1 MSTTKARPPLR
12 RAATRPAPWMIGG
25 AIAVAVLLAAGL
37 IALGQ
42 HTPMPPAPAL
52 AAGPARGVPEAPVVI
67 EEWADFQCPACRL
80 FALGPTRQVLDERI
94 ASGQVRLVFRHFAF
108 LGPESEAAAAAATC
122 AGAQDRFWAYHDAL
136 YRAQAG
142 ENRGT
147 FHRANLER
155 FAAAIGLDSHAF
167 AACLDSE
174 ETRAAVRAERRA
186 GEAKGVRATPTLF
199 INGQPIRGVPR
210 PEQLVQLIDQ
220 AAEQARTGTRP

>member
-1 MSTTKARPPLR
+1 MLG
-12 RAATRPAPWMIGG
+12 AAT
-25 AIAVAVLLAAGL
+25 AVAVLLAAGL

-42 HTPMPPAPAL
+42 HTPVPPAPAL
-52 AAGPARGVPEAPVVI
+52 AAGPARGATDAPVVI

-80 FALGPTRQVLDERI
+80 FALGPTRQVLEDRI

-108 LGPESEAAAAAATC
+108 LGPESEAAARAATC
-122 AGAQDRFWAYHDAL
+122 AEAQDRFWVYHDAL
-136 YRAQAG
+136 YREQAG

-155 FAAAIGLDSHAF
+155 LAAAIGLDGGAF

-174 ETRAAVRAERRA
+174 QTQAAVRAERRA

-199 INGQPIRGVPR
+199 INGEPVRGVPR
-210 PEQLVQLIDQ
+210 PDQLARLIDQ
-220 AAEQARTGTRP
+220 AAEQARTGARP